1 MSASELVPEPL
12 DPELALAAQAEDQRL
27 LLVEDLAAR
36 QGARPMAARLQSCLA
51 LGLVA
56 PPPLAPG
63 RPRDAAAPTGDPG
76 VAELLVEP
84 DPAEPCAR
92 VHASSPADQA
102 VDLRDDALRCP
113 HPQTRPCLTPAEMRV
128 G

>member
-1 MSASELVPEPL
+1 MSASELVPEHL

-36 QGARPMAARLQSCLA
+36 RGVRPMAARFQSCLT

-56 PPPLAPG
+56 PPPLAQG
-63 RPRDAAAPTGDPG
+63 RPRDAAASTDDPG

-92 VHASSPADQA
+92 VHASSPPIRLWTCWTTPCAA
-102 VDLRDDALRCP
+102 HNPTAAPASTL
-113 HPQTRPCLTPAEMRV
+113 TR
-128 G
+128 